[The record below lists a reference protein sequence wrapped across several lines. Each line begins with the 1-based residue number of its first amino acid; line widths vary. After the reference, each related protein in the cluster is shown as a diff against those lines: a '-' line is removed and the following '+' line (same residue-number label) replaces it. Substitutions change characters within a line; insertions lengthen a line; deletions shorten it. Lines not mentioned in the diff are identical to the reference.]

1 MKKKIIAIILAL
13 AIIGGGIALY
23 LTRDKTDPTDTEELY
38 RQNVAS
44 VAYENKI
51 EDAMPQT
58 EIYDLIKGHFDS
70 KLPKGKTEK
79 KAIVIG
85 FDGCRAD
92 ILAEIDKENS
102 AIAHLTSE
110 GAPLKL
116 AYCGG
121 VNFPEKNTQGTSTA
135 PGWCSILTGEWAD
148 KHGITG
154 NDITKTMDTKTLLTS
169 LTEEKVIDSAVFATK
184 WKGHFSRNNATYLA
198 EVDYCTANELNV
210 DFALCKNDA
219 DTHAYT
225 MNEIVKDDCADF
237 IFSIYEPTDGT
248 GHDKG
253 FSFNNPKYK
262 EAFKL
267 EDSMALEVIN
277 GIKDRD
283 TYEKEDWLI
292 VITSDHG
299 GIGTGHGNESIQE
312 RMTFI
317 VANKDF

>member
-1 MKKKIIAIILAL
+1 MKKKIIAIILVL
-13 AIIGGGIALY
+13 AVIGGGVAVY
-23 LTRDKTDPTDTEELY
+23 LTRDKTDPTDTEELF

-44 VAYENKI
+44 VKYANTI
-51 EDAMPQT
+51 EDAIPQT
-58 EIYDLIKGHFDS
+58 EIYNLIEKHFNS

-79 KAIVIG
+79 KAILIG

-102 AIAHLTSE
+102 GITALLNE
-110 GAPLKL
+110 GATFKI

-121 VNFPEKNTQGTSTA
+121 VNYPEKNTQDTSTA

-148 KHGITG
+148 VHGITG
-154 NDITKTMDTKTLLTS
+154 NDITKKMDTKTLLTS
-169 LTEEKVIDSAVFATK
+169 LTEDKIIDDAVFATR